1 MKNETIMA
9 RDEILAVIQ
18 RVSTVLTY
26 ETELSRQDYNF
37 LVDELDQA
45 QALLARCRRQA
56 ETELPLEGVP
66 F

>member
-56 ETELPLEGVP
+56 EAELPLEGVP